1 MSLTFVDSFDHYDT
15 VDQKW
20 DNGGA
25 DFNTD
30 PAFVRTGTQSLAP
43 GGGGFDTLPRKDFPH
58 VDTMTCGFAFILSSF
73 AGNNNVAFF
82 FNQSGGGFVSGD
94 LFVNPDGSLTVKL
107 SNGGVTLGT
116 TVGGLIVPNA
126 FSYIEFQGTFT
137 NPGSCLVRVNGQVV
151 FTRSGIDMTG
161 GTGAAGIDGFFLPGS
176 NQLNFFY
183 DDLYLLDSSNS
194 GIPNTPNDSFL
205 GAVQI
210 FAILPDLDETPL
222 DWTPLAS
229 TNVSQVNQEPPP
241 GDSAYVFSNTP
252 GAIDQYHYTP
262 TGPPGA
268 YQIFGLQHSLS
279 ARLDAAGSHSICS
292 QVGTNSGFSQAVQG
306 AYDFVVTPWD
316 GNPETGNA
324 WLVGDFSSTFLGPQI
339 TS

>member
-1 MSLTFVDSFDHYDT
+1 MSLVFVDSFDHYDT

-20 DNGGA
+20 DAGGA

-43 GGGGFDTLPRKDFPH
+43 GGGGFDTLPRKNFPH
-58 VDTMTCGFAFILSSF
+58 VNTMTVGFAFIISSF
-73 AGNNNVAFF
+73 AGTSTIMFF
-82 FNQSGGGFVSGD
+82 FNQSGGGFQTGT
-94 LFVNPDGSLTVKL
+94 LTLEPDGSISIQVAH
-107 SNGGVTLGT
+107 VTIGN
-116 TVGGLIVPNA
+116 TVGNLIIPNSFA
-126 FSYIEFQGTFT
+126 YIEFQGDFQVI
-137 NPGSCLVRVNGQVV
+137 GSCILRVNGQVV
-151 FTRSGIDMTG
+151 FTFSGDMTG
-161 GTGAAGIDGFFLPGS
+161 GVGAEGIDGFFQPGS
-176 NQLNFFY
+176 NLLNFFY
-183 DDLYLLDSSNS
+183 DDLYLLNANNS
-194 GIPNTPNDSFL
+194 GIPSTPNNTFL

-241 GDSAYVFSNTP
+241 GDTAYVSDNTP
-252 GAIDQYHYTP
+252 GDIDQYHYTP

-268 YQIFGLQHSLS
+268 FQIFGLQHSLS
-279 ARLDAAGSHSICS
+279 ARLDSAGSHSICS
-292 QVGTNSGFSQAVQG
+292 QVGTNSGASQAVQG

-324 WLVGDFSSTFLGPQI
+324 WLVGDFATTFLGPKI

>member
-1 MSLTFVDSFDHYDT
+1 MSLVFVDSFDHYDT

-25 DFNTD
+25 IFNTD
-30 PAFVRTGTQSLAP
+30 PAFVRTGIQSLAP
-43 GGGGFDTLPRKDFPH
+43 GGGAFDTLPRKDFPH
-58 VDTMTCGFAFILSSF
+58 VDTMTCGVAFILSSF
-73 AGNNNVAFF
+73 AGNDTVFFF
-82 FNQSGGGFVSGD
+82 FNQSGGGFQTGTCT
-94 LFVNPDGSLTVKL
+94 VNPDGSLTL
-107 SNGGVTLGT
+107 SVAHVTIGT
-116 TVGGLIVPNA
+116 TVAGLIVPNSYA
-126 FSYIEFQGTFT
+126 YIEFQGTFT
-137 NPGSCLVRVNGQVV
+137 VVNGSCILRVNGQVV
-151 FTRSGIDMTG
+151 FTFSGDMTG
-161 GTGAAGIDGFFLPGS
+161 GVGQEGVDGFFLPGS
-176 NQLNFFY
+176 NLLNFFY
-183 DDLYLLDSSNS
+183 DDLYLLNTTNS
-194 GIPNTPNDSFL
+194 GIPTAPNDTFL

-210 FAILPDLDETPL
+210 YAILPDLDETPL
-222 DWTPLAS
+222 DWTPLS
-229 TNVSQVNQEPPP
+229 GTNVSNVNQEPPP
-241 GDSAYVFSNTP
+241 GDSAYVSSNTP

-324 WLVGDFSSTFLGPQI
+324 WLVGDFTSTFLGPQI